1 MLESPQSNPSLSSK
15 RLKFGAAMVGT
26 ALLAGG
32 SLFAIT
38 TPDQPTGSPAA
49 APDVKV
55 EHAPV
60 DRARTPAGS
69 FAPIVQKVAPSVV
82 EVFVTSKAQHPDL
95 SNDQMDMFRKFFG
108 QGGGHGMD
116 PHGGIMPK
124 QRALGSGVIVSA
136 EGYILTN
143 NHVIK
148 DASEIRVALADGR
161 HFEAKLVGA
170 DPKTDVALIKI
181 KADNLPPLTFADSG
195 EISVGDVVLAVGNP
209 FGIGQTV
216 TQGIISA
223 KDRVTEGDM
232 DEDFLQTDAAINPG
246 NSGGALV
253 DTEGRLVGINAQI
266 YSESGGNQ
274 GIGFAIPSN
283 LCQWVMKNLAKNGH
297 VERGYM
303 GVAIQSITPELAQQF
318 KLDRIDGALV
328 AEVTSGGAAEAAGF
342 KDGDVIREFN
352 GQPVKTSSQ
361 FKLQVAETSPG
372 TKVPVKV
379 VREGETKTLD
389 VTLKHAPDQKVAR
402 NSESDNEGDHKDAL
416 VGVAVADLDRS
427 ARTQLNVPDNVSGAV
442 ISEVRPNSAAAEAG
456 LREGDVITEIN
467 RHPVKNAQDAV
478 SLTEKPEGNETLVKV
493 WSRGGSHYLTVEED
507 HEG

>member
-1 MLESPQSNPSLSSK
+1 MI
-15 RLKFGAAMVGT
+15 GT

-38 TPDQPTGSPAA
+38 TPDQPAGSPAT

-82 EVFVTSKAQHPDL
+82 EVFVTSKAAHPDL
-95 SNDQMDMFRKFFG
+95 SNDQMDMFRRFFG
-108 QGGGHGMD
+108 QQGGHFGPD
-116 PHGGIMPK
+116 GSGGFAQK
-124 QRALGSGVIVSA
+124 QQALGSGVIVSS

-143 NHVIK
+143 NHVINN
-148 DASEIRVALADGR
+148 ATEIRVALADGR
-161 HFEAKLVGA
+161 HFAAKLVGA

-181 KADNLPPLTFADSG
+181 KADGLPALTFADSG

-266 YSESGGNQ
+266 YSQSGGNQ

-283 LCQWVMKNLAKNGH
+283 LCQWVMKSLVKNGH

-303 GVAIQSITPELAQQF
+303 GVAIQSLTPELAQQF
-318 KLDRIDGALV
+318 KLDHINGALISD
-328 AEVTSGGAAEAAGF
+328 VTAGGAAEAAGF
-342 KDGDVIREFN
+342 KSGDVVREFN
-352 GQPVKTSSQ
+352 GQEVKTSSQ

-379 VREGETKTLD
+379 VRDGETKTLD
-389 VTLKHAPDQKVAR
+389 VTLKHAPDQKLAR
-402 NSESDNEGDHKDAL
+402 NEESDSEGNHKDAL
-416 VGVAVADLDRS
+416 AGVAVADLDRG
-427 ARTQLNVPDNVSGAV
+427 ARTQLNVPENVSGAV

-456 LREGDVITEIN
+456 LHEGDVITEIN

-493 WSRGGSHYLTVEED
+493 WSRGGSHFLTVEEE